1 MTLALLSVLIILL
14 ACVADSS
21 SPLFTRYDQKSY
33 ENAASHH
40 SNSTATTDDEKH
52 KWMARLAMKMEI
64 LNIEK
69 QKIDE
74 NQRRRRWQRKKQQKN
89 KKNEEEGS
97 SSTSSS
103 SSFDNLDDPN
113 KCTTY
118 LAPSSIPNSGLGM
131 YTTVPYHKGDFFP
144 LPEIGILLADK
155 NAHYPAGGN
164 NLLSQYPWGAS
175 VLSDGHLDVTDG
187 SSIVPGLGM
196 LANSHL
202 GLVNM
207 RHSDQW
213 KIQCAKDGTASLSL
227 EGLQSTTVND
237 AGRGSHT
244 LHSRVLFDATK
255 SIAVGEELFVNYGDE
270 WFTFREDWIGVI
282 PSADDYTTAEKKIE
296 DALSKSDNLNDVGD
310 NLSPDVYETLL
321 EEAEKESKRLRAAFP
336 DKVEDIPISFNEQEQ
351 RWIWDMSLA
360 RFSAPTSI
368 QSIEW
373 IESNG
378 VCIDNIMVG
387 TSTIPQAGQGAYAT
401 RTIGKGHV
409 ITTTPL
415 ITMEREQLQLWEEVD
430 GDDLGIQTEKEDK
443 VKELV
448 GHQLLLNYCYGHVNS
463 SLLLFPYSPSVN
475 FINTAMS
482 IEDANAE
489 IRWSSYP
496 YHKAELLNK
505 SMKEMKEIK
514 KTGLMFDIVATKDIK
529 RGEEVLLY
537 YGKDWED
544 SWAEHIEE
552 WSSPSARDHTN
563 ITDTL
568 AKPTSED
575 FNERRHPNS
584 VIWTMSEQKIHPYP
598 EHFETVC
605 RFQPAKD
612 VAEKCQENDE
622 DNNVDGYCRVRWT
635 LTLDTLY
642 DHPCNVISR
651 SSIDRSDWYTVRMT
665 IEAKHYHVDYM
676 PQYAIRL
683 INKKYTKD
691 HHARGVFREVIGLP
705 EGLFPD
711 HWMDLK
717 EDDEKYIYQEL

>member
-1 MTLALLSVLIILL
+1 
-14 ACVADSS
+14 
-21 SPLFTRYDQKSY
+21 
-33 ENAASHH
+33 
-40 SNSTATTDDEKH
+40 
-52 KWMARLAMKMEI
+52 
-64 LNIEK
+64 
-69 QKIDE
+69 
-74 NQRRRRWQRKKQQKN
+74 
-89 KKNEEEGS
+89 
-97 SSTSSS
+97 
-103 SSFDNLDDPN
+103 
-113 KCTTY
+113 
-118 LAPSSIPNSGLGM
+118 
-131 YTTVPYHKGDFFP
+131 
-144 LPEIGILLADK
+144 
-155 NAHYPAGGN
+155 
-164 NLLSQYPWGAS
+164 
-175 VLSDGHLDVTDG
+175 
-187 SSIVPGLGM
+187 
-196 LANSHL
+196 
-202 GLVNM
+202 
-207 RHSDQW
+207 
-213 KIQCAKDGTASLSL
+213 
-227 EGLQSTTVND
+227 
-237 AGRGSHT
+237 
-244 LHSRVLFDATK
+244 
-255 SIAVGEELFVNYGDE
+255 
-270 WFTFREDWIGVI
+270 
-282 PSADDYTTAEKKIE
+282 
-296 DALSKSDNLNDVGD
+296 
-310 NLSPDVYETLL
+310 
-321 EEAEKESKRLRAAFP
+321 
-336 DKVEDIPISFNEQEQ
+336 
-351 RWIWDMSLA
+351 
-360 RFSAPTSI
+360 
-368 QSIEW
+368 
-373 IESNG
+373 
-378 VCIDNIMVG
+378 
-387 TSTIPQAGQGAYAT
+387 
-401 RTIGKGHV
+401 
-409 ITTTPL
+409 
-415 ITMEREQLQLWEEVD
+415 
-430 GDDLGIQTEKEDK
+430 
-443 VKELV
+443 
-448 GHQLLLNYCYGHVNS
+448 
-463 SLLLFPYSPSVN
+463 LLLFPYSPSVN
-475 FINTAMS
+475 FINHGS

-622 DNNVDGYCRVRWT
+622 DNNIDGYCRVRWT

-642 DHPCNVISR
+642 DHPCDVISR